1 MLQTGADATGRFLA
15 IVIPNY
21 KRAFTLWDINI
32 KWIVPS
38 EICTTLKNDDPITSS
53 IELAFKS

>member
-1 MLQTGADATGRFLA
+1 M
-15 IVIPNY
+15 IVS
-21 KRAFTLWDINI
+21 DIDI

-38 EICTTLKNDDPITSS
+38 EICITLKNDDPITSS